1 MDDQLPKKLR
11 LLDDFL
17 LSDAVTDDCMLL
29 SELDGFLAG
38 VIVCPDMVMPSEWM
52 PVVWGG
58 EGPVFE
64 TMEQIEAI
72 NGTIM
77 WLYNDIIRQL
87 DRRQYTPIFDL
98 DTRNNETLW
107 ETWIVGFHKALTLR
121 PNAWLSFGRGKSHK
135 ALSTFMRLHQIATIP
150 MSELDPMDKDEEL
163 ISIAADLIPF
173 SVEELHQARLDLIPF
188 SVEELHQARLDQ
200 AKPSIRPANQNLK
213 QVGRNDP
220 CPCGS
225 GKKYKKCC
233 LH

>member
-1 MDDQLPKKLR
+1 MNNQLSKKLR
-11 LLDDFL
+11 QLDEFL

-38 VIVCPDMVMPSEWM
+38 IIVCPDMVMPSEWM
-52 PVVWGG
+52 PVIWAG
-58 EGPVFE
+58 EGPIFE

-87 DRRQYTPIFDL
+87 DRRRYTPIFDV
-98 DTRNNETLW
+98 DTRNDETLW

-121 PNAWLSFGRGKSHK
+121 PNAWLSLGHGKAHK
-135 ALSTFMRLHQIATIP
+135 ALSTFMRLHQIATTP
-150 MSELDPMDKDEEL
+150 SSDLEPMDEDGEL
-163 ISIAADLIPF
+163 ISIAPELIPF
-173 SVEELHQARLDLIPF
+173 SVEELHRERLGQAQSP
-188 SVEELHQARLDQ
+188 
-200 AKPSIRPANQNLK
+200 KPPANQNLK

-225 GKKYKKCC
+225 GKKFKKCC